1 MTKIADLMS
10 LFMRESLEL
19 NAFFIYFRQA
29 ILMNIQLKQMHSK
42 YLIKLINKHQQEN
55 FRKRQEITV
64 KKSGSIFQSAEI
76 SLQKQKILEQFSNSK
91 LWNGVS
97 YQKSKA

>member
-1 MTKIADLMS
+1 MKI
-10 LFMRESLEL
+10 LFGNEEEIVLFSFCLTLQEQIPKYAQQIFDRINQQQKQRNTNKKILEKDKK
-19 NAFFIYFRQA
+19 A
-29 ILMNIQLKQMHSK
+29 QLKK
-42 YLIKLINKHQQEN
+42 VEVFII
-55 FRKRQEITV
+55 
-64 KKSGSIFQSAEI
+64 QSAEI